1 MNLNILPIMALI
13 LIAIPGAVHA
23 FSADNVAISIDEAG
37 RATVQMNYQTNHIE
51 TGAYSLASIVMDVK
65 SVAKERLEAVF
76 HKTVSVQE
84 VSPSS
89 TRFVVQDFA
98 QVKNETYISP
108 SFMFFDAEMLFDD
121 RTKWIKD
128 ALSLDFT
135 PKITTVQFADGYSE
149 SFENRDTIPEIVHEV
164 TK

>member
-1 MNLNILPIMALI
+1 MNLNILPIIAI
-13 LIAIPGAVHA
+13 IFIAIPGAVHA
-23 FSADNVAISIDEAG
+23 FSVDNVNISIDESG
-37 RATVQMNYQTNHIE
+37 IATVQMNYQTNHIE
-51 TGAYSLASIVMDVK
+51 TGAYSLATIVMDVK

-84 VSPSS
+84 LSPSS

-98 QVKNETYISP
+98 QVKNDTYISP
-108 SFMFFDAEMLFDD
+108 SFVFLDAEMLFDE
-121 RTKWIKD
+121 RSKWIKD

-135 PKITTVQFADGYSE
+135 PKVTTVQFADGYSE
-149 SFENRDTIPEIVHEV
+149 SFENRDTIPEIVHNL